1 MNLESQKGI
10 TMMSL
15 IIYIAS
21 FLVIA
26 GIIGGITAFF
36 YSNTALMDAEVYS
49 AAEYNK
55 LNMYLVKESEEV
67 GNRFSFPKQEQ
78 DSSATDMVYFEFS
91 NGDRFTLDKTSK
103 LLYYN
108 SICLCEDVQS
118 IEISRDYTSGKEVL
132 TVKVAFTNKTY
143 TTKYTMAQ

>member
-15 IIYIAS
+15 VIYIAS
-21 FLVIA
+21 FLIIA

-67 GNRFSFPKQEQ
+67 GNRFSKQ
-78 DSSATDMVYFEFS
+78 DSSATDMIYFEFS
-91 NGDRFTLDKTSK
+91 NGDRYTLDKTSK

-118 IEISRDYTSGKEVL
+118 IEISTDYTSGKEVL
-132 TVKVAFTNKTY
+132 KVKVAFTNKTY